1 MKYTLIGSTTSPYV
15 RRLRIYLRNL
25 ECDFETM
32 SVFEAKDRATLK
44 EISPILK
51 VPILKI
57 NQSGSSQYLY
67 ESRVIFNYI
76 NKNHFKQDLSIQ
88 DENFLS
94 VLDGVNDSLIT
105 LFLMKL
111 SQMTIEEDKRFVMAQ
126 HERIQAGLSFLNEEI
141 LTKKK
146 PSCDYI
152 VISLYCLIDWIKFRE
167 LTDLS
172 MYRELENIH
181 QELSSLE
188 EYKLTDPRS

>member
-15 RRLRIYLRNL
+15 RRLRIYLKTL
-25 ECDFETM
+25 DSDFQGM
-32 SVFEAKDRATLK
+32 SVFDPKDRAVLK

-51 VPILKI
+51 IPVLKI
-57 NQSGSSQYLY
+57 HHNNSTQYLY

-76 NKNHFKQDLSIQ
+76 NKTHFKQEVTLQ

-126 HERIQAGLSFLNEEI
+126 HERVQAGLAFLNQEI
-141 LTKKK
+141 LSKAK
-146 PSCDYI
+146 PTCDYI
-152 VISLYCLIDWIKFRE
+152 VVSLYCLLDWIKFRE

-172 MYRELENIH
+172 LYRELEKFH
-181 QELSSLE
+181 QELSPKE
-188 EYKLTDPRS
+188 EYKLTDPRN